1 MSSLASLRLFC
12 WLRGFYRRISSY
24 GSETGEVVL
33 EVGIYASHIVWRFRY
48 RKLRKEAK
56 AAGVSIDEML
66 NMRGNE
72 TDWVNDAEKR
82 PGDNE
87 SQIAVDQRQVSAEVV
102 EQPELN

>member
-1 MSSLASLRLFC
+1 
-12 WLRGFYRRISSY
+12 
-24 GSETGEVVL
+24 
-33 EVGIYASHIVWRFRY
+33 
-48 RKLRKEAK
+48 
-56 AAGVSIDEML
+56 ML